1 MCRRIA
7 LIAGSVILLAVAAI
21 QFAPARRINPPVTAP
36 LSAPPEVAAILARSC
51 ADCHS
56 NATRWPW
63 YTSIAPISWLAIREV
78 ERARRQIN
86 FSEWGSYIPRTRRH
100 KLQWMQRAIRTES
113 MPPWEYRIG
122 HPHSPLSAEDRT
134 VLIHWIDAGLA
145 GNTTE

>member
-1 MCRRIA
+1 MRRGIS

-21 QFAPARRINPPVTAP
+21 QFAPARRTNPPVTAP

-63 YTSIAPISWLAIREV
+63 YTNIAPISWLAIREV
-78 ERARRQIN
+78 ESGRRQIN
-86 FSEWGSYIPRTRRH
+86 FSEWGAYNPRTRRH
-100 KLQWMQRAIRTES
+100 KLEWMQRAIRTES

-122 HPHSPLSAEDRT
+122 HPHSHLSAADRA
-134 VLIHWIDAGLA
+134 VLDKWIDAGLT
-145 GNTTE
+145 GNATK